1 MIRHADGYEVRF
13 PLVDEAGSFTHIPL
27 DEGLGIATENWSGD
41 DGLIHLSVVHEGELH
56 VGACAC
62 PGSVRRDVRLDIS
75 IAPARSRRTSDAPS
89 GDINKLIDL
98 QATGLGNGE
107 YALHWSEVNR
117 GDYDFNGEANISDIV
132 GIARSLE
139 QSYDQADPEAPLLTE
154 FWVDGNQ
161 DGTVTV
167 ADISVIGQN
176 YGSQVAGYAIS
187 INDTLLD
194 PDADGLTLTRGESNP
209 RIGLPNTYSIE
220 YTGTINDNVTVV
232 PRNVELVDGV
242 STNPVV
248 SSQYNL
254 HMNIDMQLPET
265 EFYDLDGS
273 GNSGPFGEGRYAVS
287 MLDIDQLE
295 PLRRI
300 LPGEIPS
307 SAEIGNTLLTGN
319 GAEVYDLPLNRPVA
333 VALAFLPT
341 RDLASETLIDPPDGS
356 PIDSFWDLEPVVNVY
371 MLPDGAQLEQQ
382 SFSFNLQVS
391 KVNEFKVIGLTTFT
405 GIDGLLGHPLV
416 QEYDDGFLSRNT
428 EDFSTDFPGAFEDD
442 VRLQDGKPDQEP
454 WGISS
459 NLLRRRYLE
468 TRSLAFNKANY
479 QMMAKIDILDSIN
492 TEEGYVV
499 ARVQSLSLDGV
510 PVPELELPVDSVFLK
525 FTELSEFRKATLNPE
540 QFIQI
545 SPSQLVQEQIIFV
558 QGRLHREGSIEGF
571 DIYWIDE
578 LTVPLI

>member
-1 MIRHADGYEVRF
+1 MEINF
-13 PLVDEAGSFTHIPL
+13 PLVDEAGSFIHIPL
-27 DEGLGIATENWSGD
+27 YEGLGIAAESWSGD
-41 DGLIHLSVVHEGELH
+41 EGLIHLSVVHEGELH
-56 VGACAC
+56 VGVCAR
-62 PGSVRRDVRLDIS
+62 PGMVQEDVRLQIRT
-75 IAPARSRRTSDAPS
+75 APGQVRHTSDAPS

-132 GIARSLE
+132 GIARNLE
-139 QSYDQADPEAPLLTE
+139 QSYDQADPDAPLLTE

-161 DGTVTV
+161 DGTVTI

-194 PDADGLTLTRGESNP
+194 PDADGLTLTRGESSP

-220 YTGTINDNVTVV
+220 YIGTINDSVAVV
-232 PRNVELVDGV
+232 PRNIELVDGV
-242 STNPVV
+242 TTNPVV
-248 SSQYNL
+248 SPQYEL
-254 HMNIDMQLPET
+254 HMNIDMQLPDT
-265 EFYDLDGS
+265 AFYDLDGS

-307 SAEIGNTLLTGN
+307 SAKIGNTLLTGN

-442 VRLQDGKPDQEP
+442 VRLQDGKPDQDP

-545 SPSQLVQEQIIFV
+545 PPSQLVQEQIIFV